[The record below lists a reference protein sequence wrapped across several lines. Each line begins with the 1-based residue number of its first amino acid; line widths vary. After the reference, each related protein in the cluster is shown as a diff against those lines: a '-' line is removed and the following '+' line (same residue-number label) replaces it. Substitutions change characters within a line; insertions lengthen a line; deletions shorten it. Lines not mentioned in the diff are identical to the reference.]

1 MIKFCSLYSG
11 SSGNSIY
18 LGTESTHI
26 LVDAGVS
33 GIRIAKALGEINVNP
48 EDVCAILIT
57 HEHSDHIKGAGVFS
71 RKYNVPIF
79 ARKKTWVSM
88 RRELG
93 TLPDN
98 NIRPTGKKEQ
108 SAKPTT
114 PHTLKKAKQNE
125 EAPHPFPPA
134 ACL

>member
-79 ARKKTWVSM
+79 ARKKT
-88 RRELG
+88 
-93 TLPDN
+93 
-98 NIRPTGKKEQ
+98 
-108 SAKPTT
+108 
-114 PHTLKKAKQNE
+114 
-125 EAPHPFPPA
+125 
-134 ACL
+134 CL